1 MIRALAFASVLAGC
15 VAQPAPPAQRQ
26 MPRNFAQETP
36 LYCAAFYGA
45 EADTARGRSARIAAE
60 RAAAFWT
67 VSIAIF
73 GDRPEVDGLIFDF
86 QADLAETLAQPDHDV
101 NGDTSMMRR
110 DCASFGRTQPET
122 KPLFGN

>member
-1 MIRALAFASVLAGC
+1 MRALACALVLSGC
-15 VAQPAPPAQRQ
+15 AAQPAPPAQRQ

-45 EADTARGRSARIAAE
+45 EAELSRGQSARTAAE
-60 RAAAFWT
+60 RADAFRA
-67 VSIAIF
+67 VSVAIF

-86 QADLAETLAQPDHDV
+86 QSELAEALARPDHDV
-101 NGDTSMMRR
+101 NGDTSMARR
-110 DCASFGRTQPET
+110 DCASFGRTQAET